1 MTKAEARLSARKAV
15 SKMSVEE
22 KEWASGAICDALSG
36 LNEFT
41 RSHSVF
47 VFLGT
52 DTEPDT
58 EEIVGLALM
67 LERTVAVP
75 RVNGKDMNAIAI
87 SPYTN
92 FKRNKW
98 NILEPVG
105 GRKIDDIDVAV
116 IPLVAFDGLNR
127 VGHGGGYYDRFLS
140 THDCL
145 KIGIAFDC
153 QCVQGLK
160 ADDFDISLDILIT
173 EKRIIT
179 RDGERIN
186 EYGGTNESSC
196 REIQREK
203 IVIA

>member
-1 MTKAEARLSARKAV
+1 MTKEEARIASKKAIAKLSN
-15 SKMSVEE
+15 ED

-36 LNEFT
+36 LSEFC
-41 RSHSVF
+41 RAHSIF

-67 LERTVAVP
+67 LERTVSVP
-75 RVNGKDMNAIAI
+75 RVHGRDMDAIVI

-92 FKRNKW
+92 FKRNRW

-105 GRKIDDIDVAV
+105 GHKTDDIDVAI
-116 IPLVAFDGLNR
+116 IPLVAFDGLKR

-140 THDCL
+140 AHDCI
-145 KIGIAFDC
+145 KIGVAFDC
-153 QCVQGLK
+153 QSVEGLC
-160 ADDFDISLDILIT
+160 ADDLDISMDILIT

-179 RDGERIN
+179 RSGEVTNIFGERL
-186 EYGGTNESSC
+186 
-196 REIQREK
+196 
-203 IVIA
+203 

>member
-1 MTKAEARLSARKAV
+1 MTKAEARQATKKAIASMSAEDR
-15 SKMSVEE
+15 
-22 KEWASGAICDALSG
+22 EWASGAICDALSG
-36 LNEFT
+36 IEEFC
-41 RSHSVF
+41 RAHSVF

-67 LERTVAVP
+67 LERTVSVP
-75 RVNGKDMNAIAI
+75 RVKGRDMEAIVI

-105 GRKIDDIDVAV
+105 GHATDDIDVAV
-116 IPLVAFDGLNR
+116 IPLVAFDGLKR

-140 THDCL
+140 THDCI
-145 KIGIAFDC
+145 KIGIAFEC
-153 QCVQGLK
+153 QSVECLEVE
-160 ADDFDISLDILIT
+160 DFDIPLDMLVT

-179 RDGERIN
+179 PYGERKN
-186 EYGGTNESSC
+186 EFGE
-196 REIQREK
+196 RE
-203 IVIA
+203 

>member
-1 MTKAEARLSARKAV
+1 MTKAEARQATRKAIAE
-15 SKMSVEE
+15 MSAED

-36 LNEFT
+36 IEEFN
-41 RSHSVF
+41 RAHSVF

-67 LERTVAVP
+67 LERTVSVP
-75 RVNGKDMNAIAI
+75 RVKGRDMDAIVI

-92 FKRNKW
+92 FKKNKW

-105 GRKIDDIDVAV
+105 GRRTYDIDVAV
-116 IPLVAFDGLNR
+116 IPLVAFDGLKR

-140 THDCL
+140 THECL

-153 QCVQGLK
+153 QSVEGLEVE
-160 ADDFDISLDILIT
+160 DFDIPLDMLVT

-179 RDGERIN
+179 HSGERKN
-186 EYGGTNESSC
+186 EFGE
-196 REIQREK
+196 RE
-203 IVIA
+203 

>member
-1 MTKAEARLSARKAV
+1 MSAED
-15 SKMSVEE
+15 
-22 KEWASGAICDALSG
+22 KEWASGAICDAISG
-36 LNEFT
+36 IEEFC
-41 RSHSVF
+41 RAHSVF

-52 DTEPDT
+52 ETEPDT

-67 LERTVAVP
+67 LERTVSVP
-75 RVNGKDMNAIAI
+75 RVKDRDMDAIVI

-105 GRKIDDIDVAV
+105 GHAIEDIDVAV
-116 IPLVAFDGLNR
+116 IPLVAFDGLKR

-140 THDCL
+140 AHDCI

-153 QCVQGLK
+153 QSVEGLEVES
-160 ADDFDISLDILIT
+160 FDIPLDILVT

-179 RDGERIN
+179 RDGERKN
-186 EYGGTNESSC
+186 EFGE
-196 REIQREK
+196 RE
-203 IVIA
+203 